1 MRLIQITIPNVP
13 EDNVERVLNVL
24 QDDLQIKNMI
34 MLKSDFNTLINI
46 RHRKTFVPEIIDK
59 LNEIGVGRSYGII
72 DILNLETTIPRF
84 DMAEPAE
91 GKKGKDKIAER
102 VSVEEIEKDIIENSE
117 PSFNYFL
124 FIVLS
129 AIIAG
134 IGLLTN
140 SAIILIA
147 SMILSPL
154 MGPILGLSF
163 SIITK
168 NTWVL
173 KRSLISQIV
182 GLLMA
187 ISAGLLLGMFS
198 RFMIQLPNPT
208 TEMQI
213 RTFPNLFDII
223 ISICGGLAVGFT
235 VTGQI
240 KSSIVGIAI
249 ALSLMPPASNV
260 GLALAYLDF
269 ALTMGSLI
277 LLISNILIINLCT
290 LLIFKLKKIKR
301 IRAVL
306 PFWKGAAQEKIVK
319 EEEGEPKKKP
329 FLKRVFKRR
338 KK

>member
-1 MRLIQITIPNVP
+1 MRLIQITIPNMP
-13 EDNVERVLNVL
+13 EENVERVLNVL
-24 QDDLQIKNMI
+24 QDDLKIKHMI

-84 DMAEPAE
+84 DMAEPKGE
-91 GKKGKDKIAER
+91 KKGKGKIAER

-124 FIVLS
+124 FIILS

-187 ISAGLLLGMFS
+187 ISAGLLLGLFS

-223 ISICGGLAVGFT
+223 ISICGGVAVGFT

-240 KSSIVGIAI
+240 KSSIVGVAI

-269 ALTMGSLI
+269 GLTLGSLI

-306 PFWKGAAQEKIVK
+306 PFWKGAAPEKIIK
-319 EEEGEPKKKP
+319 EEEEEEKIP
-329 FLKRVFKRR
+329 FLKRLFSRR